1 MKEMI
6 VCVSSYETIL
16 IQPMNGA
23 SNLEGWGN
31 GKQNPALLLVIGKQG
46 CNQVVGIFCGHPCG
60 GHQCNVVM
68 PLLKKIL
75 SGNLHHQG
83 GGLVI
88 LGNARDRDRHVS
100 KEIGLDN
107 LKEGSLAF

>member
-1 MKEMI
+1 
-6 VCVSSYETIL
+6 
-16 IQPMNGA
+16 
-23 SNLEGWGN
+23 
-31 GKQNPALLLVIGKQG
+31 
-46 CNQVVGIFCGHPCG
+46 
-60 GHQCNVVM
+60 M